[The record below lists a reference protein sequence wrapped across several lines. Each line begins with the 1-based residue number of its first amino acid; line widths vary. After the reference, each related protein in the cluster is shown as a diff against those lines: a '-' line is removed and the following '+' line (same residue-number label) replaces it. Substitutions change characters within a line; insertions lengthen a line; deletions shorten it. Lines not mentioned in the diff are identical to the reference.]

1 MAQPI
6 MPDPQ
11 ACPLFWSLPKVKRTS
26 RRHGK
31 MTLMTDWRHTS
42 AQFAVTHNTACALE
56 FDSLKSPSCSAL
68 GELMRRRYFIS
79 LIGGAAAWPVATRAQ
94 QARHVPIIGYVAPT
108 NPLVPSRSTSAF
120 LQRLRELGWTD
131 GQTITIESRWTA
143 GHPERLDE
151 IAAEFVRLKV
161 DLIVTSSTSDSIV
174 MKHVA
179 PQIPMVFAVS
189 GDPVGYGLV
198 ASLARPGGNITG
210 LSLQS
215 PDSAGKRI
223 QLLREIVPG
232 LHRLAILA
240 NPSSPN
246 VMPEVSDVQAAARTF
261 GLDVTTSEVRQIAD
275 VNSTFELLK
284 SWADALYVVP
294 DPLVNANRI
303 LIGTLALGARLP
315 MTCGFRELVEA
326 GCLMS
331 YGPNLPDLY
340 RRAAEFADK
349 ILRGARPSDIP
360 VEQPTKFEL
369 VINLKT
375 AKALGLTVPLT
386 LQAAANEVIE

>member
-1 MAQPI
+1 
-6 MPDPQ
+6 
-11 ACPLFWSLPKVKRTS
+11 
-26 RRHGK
+26 
-31 MTLMTDWRHTS
+31 
-42 AQFAVTHNTACALE
+42 
-56 FDSLKSPSCSAL
+56 
-68 GELMRRRYFIS
+68 MRRRD
-79 LIGGAAAWPVATRAQ
+79 LITLLGGAAAWPVVAWAQ
-94 QARHVPIIGYVAPT
+94 QARHVPIVGYVAPT
-108 NPLVPSRSTSAF
+108 NPLTPSRSTDAF
-120 LQRLRELGWTD
+120 LQRLRELGWID
-131 GQTITIESRWTA
+131 GQTIAIESRWAA
-143 GHPERLDE
+143 GRPERLDE

-161 DLIVTSSTSDSIV
+161 DLIVTSSTNDSIV
-174 MKHVA
+174 MKQVA

-189 GDPVGYGLV
+189 GDPVGFGLV
-198 ASLARPGGNITG
+198 ASLARPGGNVTG

-215 PDSAGKRI
+215 PDSAGKRV

-240 NPSSPN
+240 NPGSPSA
-246 VMPEVSDVQAAARTF
+246 MLEVSDVQASARTF
-261 GLDVTTSEVRQIAD
+261 GLDVTTSEMRQTAD

-284 SWADALYVVP
+284 SRADALYVVA
-294 DPLVNANRI
+294 DPLVNTNRI
-303 LIGTLALGARLP
+303 LIGTSALGARLP

-360 VEQPTKFEL
+360 VEQPTKFDL

-375 AKALGLTVPLT
+375 AKALDLRVPDQL
-386 LQAAANEVIE
+386 LAIANEVIE